1 MKSYYTKKE
10 REDRR
15 ARCIKYL
22 LKYGNLPAARKAA
35 AREGFTQNTSVWI
48 TALSRI
54 LTALS
59 RILAEK
65 APC

>member
-15 ARCIKYL
+15 ARCIEYL
-22 LKYGNLPAARKAA
+22 LRYGNLPAARKAA
-35 AREGFTQNTSVWI
+35 AKDGFTQNTSVWI

-54 LTALS
+54 L
-59 RILAEK
+59 AEK
-65 APC
+65 ARC

>member
-22 LKYGNLPAARKAA
+22 LKYGNLPAARKA
-35 AREGFTQNTSVWI
+35 S
-48 TALSRI
+48 SRVLKTFVKDRSGHDRRYAVDMSKQI
-54 LTALS
+54 GRAHV
-59 RILAEK
+59 
-65 APC
+65 